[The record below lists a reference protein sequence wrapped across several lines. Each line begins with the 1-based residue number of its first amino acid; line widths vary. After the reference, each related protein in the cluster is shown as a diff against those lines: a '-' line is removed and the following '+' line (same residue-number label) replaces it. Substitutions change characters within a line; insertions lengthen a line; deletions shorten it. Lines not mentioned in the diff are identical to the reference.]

1 MQTYVMLAS
10 VKWLYVAVGLKRYNA
25 KDAVRLKKYI
35 SYMVG
40 EETDRTL
47 DHEMKGQDNI
57 YHSCKVYRSFF
68 ASFGL
73 KTWGWWS
80 GAIFLELES
89 AP

>member
-1 MQTYVMLAS
+1 
-10 VKWLYVAVGLKRYNA
+10 
-25 KDAVRLKKYI
+25 
-35 SYMVG
+35 MVG